1 MRRLTLALIPA
12 LLALGACGSTPR
24 TATNFCRQL
33 ANEIDGIAELPAT
46 PDAINELVERYERL
60 LDVAPLAVE
69 DDWRALTEL
78 LRAAADLDASN
89 EESVQDV
96 VDQAYANERAAQD
109 AMEWVMTN
117 CGVDISTGGSVTP
130 VVTTTTP

>member
-1 MRRLTLALIPA
+1 M
-12 LLALGACGSTPR
+12 
-24 TATNFCRQL
+24 
-33 ANEIDGIAELPAT
+33 
-46 PDAINELVERYERL
+46 
-60 LDVAPLAVE
+60 
-69 DDWRALTEL
+69 
-78 LRAAADLDASN
+78 
-89 EESVQDV
+89 QDV

>member
-1 MRRLTLALIPA
+1 VRRLS
-12 LLALGACGSTPR
+12 LLLLPTVLVFAACGTTPR

-33 ANEIDGIAELPAT
+33 ANEIDGLADLPAT
-46 PDAINELVERYERL
+46 PNAINDAVERYERL

-78 LRAAADLDASN
+78 LRAAGDLDAAN
-89 EESVQDV
+89 EQAVQDV
-96 VDQAYANERAAQD
+96 VDQAYASERAAQD

-117 CGVDISTGGSVTP
+117 CGVDISTGNSVTP
-130 VVTTTTP
+130 VATTTP

>member
-1 MRRLTLALIPA
+1 MRRLS
-12 LLALGACGSTPR
+12 LLLLPTVLVFAACGTTPR

-33 ANEIDGIAELPAT
+33 ANEIDGLADLPAT
-46 PDAINELVERYERL
+46 PNAINDAVERYERL

-78 LRAAADLDASN
+78 LRAAGDLDAAN
-89 EESVQDV
+89 EQAVQDV
-96 VDQAYANERAAQD
+96 VDQAYASERAAQD

-117 CGVDISTGGSVTP
+117 CGVDISTGNSVTP
-130 VVTTTTP
+130 VATTTP

>member
-1 MRRLTLALIPA
+1 MA
-12 LLALGACGSTPR
+12 
-24 TATNFCRQL
+24 
-33 ANEIDGIAELPAT
+33 DLPAT

>member
-1 MRRLTLALIPA
+1 MRRLS
-12 LLALGACGSTPR
+12 LLLLPTVLVFAACGTTPR

-33 ANEIDGIAELPAT
+33 ANEIDGLADLPAT
-46 PDAINELVERYERL
+46 PNAINDAVERYERL

-78 LRAAADLDASN
+78 LRAAGDLDAAN
-89 EESVQDV
+89 EEAVQDV
-96 VDQAYANERAAQD
+96 VDQAYASERAAQD

-117 CGVDISTGGSVTP
+117 CGVDISTGNSVTP
-130 VVTTTTP
+130 VATTTP

>member
-1 MRRLTLALIPA
+1 VRRLSLLLFPA
-12 LLALGACGSTPR
+12 VLVFAACGSTPR

-33 ANEIDGIAELPAT
+33 ANEIDGLADLPAT
-46 PDAINELVERYERL
+46 PNAINDAVERYERL

-78 LRAAADLDASN
+78 LRAAGDLDAAN
-89 EESVQDV
+89 EQAVQDV
-96 VDQAYANERAAQD
+96 VDQAYASERAAQD

-117 CGVDISTGGSVTP
+117 CGVDISTGNSVTP
-130 VVTTTTP
+130 VATTTP

>member
-1 MRRLTLALIPA
+1 MRRLS
-12 LLALGACGSTPR
+12 LLLLPTVLVFAACGSTPR

-33 ANEIDGIAELPAT
+33 ANEIDGLADLPAT
-46 PDAINELVERYERL
+46 PNAINDAVERYERL

-78 LRAAADLDASN
+78 LRAAGDLDAAN
-89 EESVQDV
+89 EQAVQDV
-96 VDQAYANERAAQD
+96 VDQAYASERAAQD

-117 CGVDISTGGSVTP
+117 CGVDISTGNSVTP
-130 VVTTTTP
+130 VATTTP

>member
-1 MRRLTLALIPA
+1 MLFPA
-12 LLALGACGSTPR
+12 VLVFAACGSTPR

-33 ANEIDGIAELPAT
+33 ANEIDGLADLPAT
-46 PDAINELVERYERL
+46 PNAINDAVERYERL

-78 LRAAADLDASN
+78 LRAAGDLDAAN
-89 EESVQDV
+89 EQAVQDV
-96 VDQAYANERAAQD
+96 VDQAYASERAAQD

-117 CGVDISTGGSVTP
+117 CGVDISTGNSVTP
-130 VVTTTTP
+130 VATTTP

>member
-1 MRRLTLALIPA
+1 MRRLS
-12 LLALGACGSTPR
+12 LLLLPTVLVFAACGTTPR

-33 ANEIDGIAELPAT
+33 ANEIDGLADLPAT
-46 PDAINELVERYERL
+46 PNAINDAVERYERL

-78 LRAAADLDASN
+78 LRAAGDLDAAN
-89 EESVQDV
+89 EQAVQDV
-96 VDQAYANERAAQD
+96 VDQAYASERAAQD

-117 CGVDISTGGSVTP
+117 CGVDISTGNSVMP
-130 VVTTTTP
+130 VATTTP